1 MKYELETFHRIIS
14 GDLDPARQ
22 SADAT
27 PRQLAYIRQHSST
40 LIVRYLA
47 RFESNNK
54 GTCTLVSYRQFGAL
68 SSETNRVVCPLWVEN
83 DSDRLSELS
92 GQFVRELEIDPH
104 TITEAN
110 LFAADSRYLLS
121 LVVARDLNNLSAD
134 EIRYWYYNQLLF
146 QETERFKRSFHD
158 HVFRLE
164 SEEKIRLFV
173 QNHQG
178 QLETFTDMILEQIP
192 VEERKHIHQTSSDY
206 ALTDVFKLIY
216 QYLEVGLAHIERH
229 FTKYLNMT
237 TRVPYRSKVLFSEAL
252 SDKVSFILTRLE
264 GSSISS
270 PLAEIL
276 SKPLARLADIQEDED
291 FTYHDLHYYKRFLLE
306 FYRVLSQENSVV
318 TDALLIDT
326 LYQANYNSVDFINFL
341 ANQIRRE
348 VEKQRDIIDQSE
360 VLYGYLKEY
369 NQRHCKTSIPCYGE
383 TSVQEQMVSWLDEEI
398 SYRTRVMEANV
409 QRNAAR
415 SYVKLETS
423 LSVNGVIYLLQLQKD
438 VGLITNE
445 FHTDV
450 MSSIA
455 DNVSTRRTK
464 NISLNSISK
473 KYYDVE
479 DSTKRKVREYL
490 QAMIDLIN
498 QSVPPD
504 R

>member
-1 MKYELETFHRIIS
+1 MKYELETFHQIIS
-14 GDLDPARQ
+14 GNLNPADQ
-22 SADAT
+22 PSDAT
-27 PRQLAYIRQHSST
+27 TQQLAYIRQCCNV
-40 LIVRYLA
+40 LVVRYLA
-47 RFESNNK
+47 RFENAKN
-54 GTCTLVSYRQFGAL
+54 GAYTLISYRQFGAL
-68 SSETNRVVCPLWVEN
+68 SSEIDSITYPPRVES
-83 DSDRLSELS
+83 DSRRLSELS
-92 GQFVRELEIDPH
+92 EQFVRESEIDPH
-104 TITEAN
+104 TITEAT
-110 LFAADSRYLLS
+110 LLVAGCQYFLS
-121 LVVARDLNNLSAD
+121 LATARNLDSLSD
-134 EIRYWYYNQLLF
+134 SEIRYWYYNQLLF
-146 QETERFKRSFHD
+146 QEIERFKRSFHD
-158 HVFRLE
+158 HVFSLK

-173 QNHQG
+173 QNHQN
-178 QLETFTDMILEQIP
+178 QLETFTDMILERIP
-192 VEERKHIHQTSSDY
+192 IEERRHIHQISFAYT
-206 ALTDVFKLIY
+206 LTDVYKLIY

-229 FTKYLNMT
+229 FMKYLDLT

-252 SDKVSFILTRLE
+252 SDKVGFILIRLE
-264 GSSISS
+264 ESSISS

-276 SKPLARLADIQEDED
+276 SEPLAKLAAIREEEDI
-291 FTYHDLHYYKRFLLE
+291 TYHDLHYYKRFLLE
-306 FYRVLSQENSVV
+306 FYRILSQEKVPI
-318 TDALLIDT
+318 TETTLTET
-326 LYQANYNSVDFINFL
+326 LYQVNYNSVSFVNFL
-341 ANQIRRE
+341 ANQIREE
-348 VEKQRDIIDQSE
+348 VEKRKDIIDQTE

-369 NQRHCKTSIPCYGE
+369 NQRHCKTNVPCYGE
-383 TSVQEQMVSWLDEEI
+383 TSVQEQMVRWLDEEI
-398 SYRTRVMEANV
+398 SYRTRVMEANI

-423 LSVNGVIYLLQLQKD
+423 LSVNGVIYLLQLQKE

-490 QAMIDLIN
+490 QAMVDLIN